1 MRTIAKLF
9 GRSPFQP
16 LQAHMEKVKAAVDK
30 SRELMAA
37 FYAGDTA
44 RVEALA
50 AEVSTLEHAADE
62 MKQDINSQLSKGI
75 FLAADRGRII
85 DILETQDNLADCVE
99 NIGKL
104 VTLMPLPLPGT
115 FADEFRAF
123 VELNFRAFDHVERIV
138 QELDDLLET
147 GFGGVEAEKV
157 RQMVME
163 VARLEHEAD
172 VMQHT
177 LLQKLFAEE
186 ASLNKAAFFLWGR
199 VFEQVDRLSDTAE
212 RLALG
217 IRRTL
222 ELK

>member
-16 LQAHMEKVKAAVDK
+16 LQAHMEKVKAAIEK
-30 SRELMAA
+30 SRELMTA
-37 FYAGDTA
+37 FYANDA
-44 RVEALA
+44 PRVAQLA
-50 AEVSTLEHAADE
+50 EEVSALEHSADE
-62 MKQDINSQLSKGI
+62 MRQDITSQLSKGI
-75 FLAADRGRII
+75 FLAADRGRILE
-85 DILETQDNLADCVE
+85 ILETQDNLADGAE
-99 NIGKL
+99 NISKL
-104 VTLMPLPLPGT
+104 LTLMPLQLPGA
-115 FADEFRAF
+115 FDAEFRAF
-123 VELNFRAFDHVERIV
+123 VDVNYKAFDKVEQIV
-138 QELDDLLET
+138 QEIDDLLET
-147 GFGGVEAEKV
+147 GFGGAEAEKV

-163 VARLEHEAD
+163 VARLEHDAD

-186 ASLNKAAFFLWGR
+186 AAMNKAAFFLWTH
-199 VFEQVDRLSDTAE
+199 VFEQVARLSDTAE